1 MRVYAYPHTHT
12 RRTYICHTHTHTHT
26 YTHTHTPTHTHTH
39 THTHKHTHTLSRTRN
54 TNTCSH
60 ASAWP
65 GELAGEEDLSHLMSL
80 QDYVRLVKSAAAAAH
95 AARSTASEGLDNKQ
109 YIALLQDLGVSTK
122 RLEEHFFSS
131 HSNTTI
137 VKDLADETSALGLSM
152 ERLGKLSE
160 QRVGTP
166 AITASAPARWRLLG
180 RGMGGAVAAHAV
192 GSDAQLARSVDALVL
207 VEPHAFSLLADAR
220 NTDALALDDCR
231 AAADALRAHALA
243 KDWEAWGLAHSRF
256 WLLHGSPEC
265 APLDEGAQG
274 TMTVD
279 ALTATHEA
287 LAVLNPH
294 ASASSSSSSER
305 REHARRTVDALA
317 ALNCPKHLVIPASP
331 RPAVAR
337 ATQAL
342 SLLLERHAGFTVHS
356 FAHDKG
362 GGAGTR
368 QGGGRGDAVAG
379 LVESEAD
386 RREADL
392 VAQCLL
398 DMVPPPHVP

>member
-1 MRVYAYPHTHT
+1 M
-12 RRTYICHTHTHTHT
+12 
-26 YTHTHTPTHTHTH
+26 
-39 THTHKHTHTLSRTRN
+39 
-54 TNTCSH
+54 SH
-60 ASAWP
+60 V
-65 GELAGEEDLSHLMSL
+65 MSL
-80 QDYVRLVKSAAAAAH
+80 QDSVRLVKSAAAAAH

-122 RLEEHFFSS
+122 RLEQHFFES

-137 VKDLADETSALGLSM
+137 VKDLADEKSALGLSM

-180 RGMGGAVAAHAV
+180 RGMGGAVAAQAV

-220 NTDALALDDCR
+220 NADDLALDDCR
-231 AAADALRAHALA
+231 AAANALRAHALA
-243 KDWEAWGLAHSRF
+243 KDWQAWGLAHSRF
-256 WLLHGSPEC
+256 WLLHGSPEW
-265 APLDEGAQG
+265 PRDEAAQG
-274 TMTVD
+274 KMTAD

-287 LAVLNPH
+287 LAALNPH
-294 ASASSSSSSER
+294 TDSASSTTSTTTSSSSSSFSAR

-317 ALNCPKHLVIPASP
+317 ALSCPKHLVIPASP

-342 SLLLERHAGFTVHS
+342 SLLLERHAGFTVHT
-356 FAHDKG
+356 FAHYKG
-362 GGAGTR
+362 GGAGTS
-368 QGGGRGDAVAG
+368 QGGGRGDAAAG
-379 LVESEAD
+379 MVESEAD
-386 RREADL
+386 RRETDL
-392 VAQCLL
+392 VAKCLL
-398 DMVPPPHVP
+398 DMVPPPPVP